1 MKTSAGKLREILGF
15 TILIA
20 LVAGL
25 LVWQHPVQ
33 AAMPDNRPSNSPL
46 RESQPPETAY
56 FVLTYEGA
64 APAQELVSELS
75 EMQQEERL
83 SIVDP
88 HFGENRVL
96 VEATVTDPQALL
108 ALEGV
113 TGLVPIDVPLAQEV
127 DERPLAAGQDM
138 THLAAGTGTIS
149 GTITAEDTGLPLHDL
164 GVRVYYADTYQQ
176 ATSNWYQP
184 DTSGHFAITDLDPD
198 DYKLSFSDWSDTY
211 LDEWYDDEYSWYDA
225 SAVQVTDAVTTS
237 IQIALAQPSRIT
249 GTVTAEESGLPLAD
263 IDVSLR
269 NSTYNIW
276 YSTWTDGNGLYDD
289 GHLPEGTYTVC
300 FSDPGQVYAPECYD
314 DQLYSYSSGDPLDI
328 AAGDVLS
335 NVNASLARAAT
346 IAGTV
351 TDAATGTPLPN
362 VTVGAYV
369 PTQRWYPLKDATTD
383 ISGTYRIPG
392 LAPGP
397 YILRFSDNDGKY
409 LETYYDGQETFGAAD
424 PLTLTAGMTE
434 TVDVAL
440 NRGGCIGGR
449 VLDAETNTGVD
460 NVGVTINTLDYER
473 YLYAWTDSEGFYT
486 SPALPSGTY
495 MVRFDPPPPYFG
507 ETYDNLVSG
516 YTSVWVTAPY
526 TTENVDAALQ
536 KGYVITGTV
545 TDDDGAPLADVHVR
559 PYAGSNAYYDW
570 DASDYTAADGTYTAG
585 PFWSGSYRIQFS
597 PSTSSPYAQE
607 WYSDVVTYGLSS
619 PVAVPVDHSIDAQLS
634 MGGRISGL
642 ITGSDGTPLNDVT
655 VTVYEP
661 GSSAYLAST
670 GANEDGTYTTGAL
683 PAGNYQVRFSPGDS
697 TYRGEW
703 YDDQAEQQDG
713 DLVPVA
719 GGSTTKGI
727 DADLAELPR
736 TQWPGYIAGGTLTGA
751 DTGEIVE
758 EVSVCLYEDD
768 PERMPCGNWAWDG
781 TLDIPDLAPSTYH
794 LYFDPP
800 EPYSFMLYEDAYTPL
815 EADPVVVTAGMTT
828 TITPPVFQV
837 GGSISGTVTAA
848 GSGSPLPGTRV
859 EADLQGSGVDAM
871 GGGPGAWSIFK
882 KRDVFA
888 DIDGNYHL
896 VGLAPGQYRV
906 AFYPPGPY
914 VDATYVSGTT
924 AQAVEPLAETLV
936 EVTLGETTPD
946 IDGALEEGGVING
959 VVTAAK
965 DGQPLPNATV
975 TVYDSDQTAVASTA
989 TNMDGVYT
997 TPGLPAGTYKVFF
1010 TRHSAYL
1017 SEWNGDADSFG
1028 AAPSISVPAPGS
1040 VSDVNA
1046 SLTQGG
1052 RLSGTIY
1059 DQETGWPLPSAKIGI
1074 YRSTDTTLMTTLWAN
1089 NWGYYES
1096 AGLPA
1101 GSYTVAFSKDGYATR
1116 WHGETEQGDGTPVTL
1131 ELGETLTGIGA
1142 DLPMQDD
1149 QIFLPLVLRN
1159 P

>member
-1 MKTSAGKLREILGF
+1 MKTLAGKSRERLGLA
-15 TILIA
+15 ILIA

-25 LVWQHPVQ
+25 LLWQHPVQ
-33 AAMPDNRPSNSPL
+33 AARPDNHSSSSPL
-46 RESQPPETAY
+46 KEGHPPETAY
-56 FVLTYEGA
+56 FIVTYEGTE
-64 APAQELVSELS
+64 PAQEMVSELS
-75 EMQQEERL
+75 KMQQEQRL

-88 HFGENRVL
+88 HFGENGIL
-96 VEATVTDPQALL
+96 IEAALTEPQALL
-108 ALEGV
+108 ALAGV
-113 TGLVPIDVPLAQEV
+113 TGLTPIDMAPAQEV
-127 DERPLAAGQDM
+127 DEKPSAAGQDV
-138 THLAAGTGTIS
+138 TRLAGTGTIS
-149 GTITAEDTGLPLHDL
+149 GTVTAADTGLPLHDL
-164 GVRVYYADTYQQ
+164 GIWVYYADTYDK
-176 ATSNWYQP
+176 AKPNWYQP
-184 DTSGHFAITDLDPD
+184 DASGHFAITDLEPGG
-198 DYKLSFSDWSDTY
+198 YKLSFNDWSDAY
-211 LDEWYDDEYSWYDA
+211 LDEWYDNEYSWYDA
-225 SAVQVTDAVTTS
+225 SVVQVTDGATTK
-237 IQIALAQPSRIT
+237 IEIELARPSRIT
-249 GTVTAEESGLPLAD
+249 GTVTVEESGLPFAG

-276 YSTWTDGNGLYDD
+276 YSTWTDENGQYDD
-289 GHLPEGTYTVC
+289 GYLPEGTYTVC
-300 FSDPGQVYAPECYD
+300 FSDPDQVYAPECYD
-314 DQLYSYSSGDPLDI
+314 DQLYSYSSGDPLDL
-328 AAGDVLS
+328 AAGDVVS

-351 TDAATGTPLPN
+351 TDATTSTPLPN
-362 VTVGAYV
+362 VTVRAYA
-369 PTQRWYPLKDATTD
+369 PTQRWHPLTDATTD

-409 LETYYDGQETFGAAD
+409 LETYYDGQATFDAAD
-424 PLTLTAGMTE
+424 PLTLTAGVTE

-440 NRGGCIGGR
+440 NKGGYVIGR
-449 VLDAETNTGVD
+449 VVDMETNAGID
-460 NVGVTINTLDYER
+460 NVGVAINALDHER
-473 YLYAWTDSEGFYT
+473 YFYTWTEANGSYT
-486 SPALPSGTY
+486 SPALPSGAYT
-495 MVRFDPPPPYFG
+495 VRFEPPRPYYD
-507 ETYDNLVSG
+507 EIYDNLVSG

-526 TTENVDAALQ
+526 TTGNIDAALR
-536 KGYVITGTV
+536 KGYVVTGTV
-545 TDDDGAPLADVHVR
+545 TDDHSTPLSDVHVR
-559 PYAGSNAYYDW
+559 LYVGSNSYYNW
-570 DASDYTAADGTYTAG
+570 GATDYTGADGKYVVG
-585 PFWSGSYRIQFS
+585 PLSSGSYRIQFS
-597 PSTSSPYAQE
+597 PSTNSPYAQE
-607 WYSDVVTYGLSS
+607 WYSDVVTYSLSS
-619 PVAVPVDHSIDAQLS
+619 PVAVPVDHPIDAQLS
-634 MGGRISGL
+634 MGGYISGL

-655 VTVYEP
+655 VTVYGP
-661 GSSAYLAST
+661 GSSTSLAST

-683 PAGNYQVRFSPGDS
+683 PPGNYQVRFSPWDR

-703 YDDQAEQQDG
+703 YDDQAAQQEG
-713 DLVPVA
+713 DLVPVT
-719 GGSTTKGI
+719 GGGTTAGI
-727 DADLAELPR
+727 DADLAQLPP
-736 TQWPGYIAGGTLTGA
+736 TQWPGHIVGGTLTGA
-751 DTGEIVE
+751 DTGEVVE
-758 EVSVCLYEDD
+758 EVTVCLYEDD
-768 PERMPCGNWAWDG
+768 PERMPCGRWAWDG
-781 TLDIPDLAPSTYH
+781 TLDIPDLTPSTYH

-848 GSGSPLPGTRV
+848 GSGTPLRGTRV
-859 EADLQGSGVDAM
+859 KADLQDSGIHAM
-871 GGGPGAWSIFK
+871 GGGLGAWSIFK
-882 KRDVFA
+882 KRYVFA

-906 AFYPPGPY
+906 AFYPPGSY
-914 VDATYVSGTT
+914 VDATYGSGTT

-946 IDGALEEGGVING
+946 IDAALEEGGVITG
-959 VVTAAK
+959 VVTAVK

-975 TVYDSDQTAVASTA
+975 TVYDSDQTVVASTA

-1028 AAPSISVPAPGS
+1028 VAPSISVPAPGS
-1040 VSDVNA
+1040 VPDVNA
-1046 SLTQGG
+1046 ALTQGG
-1052 RLSGTIY
+1052 RLSGTVY
-1059 DQETGWPLPSAKIGI
+1059 DQETGWPLPFAKIGI
-1074 YRSTDTTLMTTLWAN
+1074 YRSANTTLVATSWAN

-1116 WHGETEQGDGTPVTL
+1116 WYGETDQGDGTSVTL

-1142 DLPMQDD
+1142 YLPMQDN